1 MASGQL
7 LYYQRAASKIPP
19 NPANAPETVAPPS
32 LRIGRPFVM
41 SINSAEYDRV
51 FRRQQSAKMAALAW
65 EREPHWKSWAA
76 AICAAIFII
85 IVVFLATAL

>member
-7 LYYQRAASKIPP
+7 LYYQRAAAKIPP
-19 NPANAPETVAPPS
+19 NPANAPELPKRT
-32 LRIGRPFVM
+32 GRPFVM

>member
-1 MASGQL
+1 MASAKL
-7 LYYQRAASKIPP
+7 LEYKRRASNIPA
-19 NPANAPETVAPPS
+19 NPANAPEPS
-32 LRIGRPFVM
+32 KRIGRPFVM